1 MRIGFDMDDVICDAN
16 GALIAWA
23 NDRFGLTLTPDQD
36 AWLSLTDDQQ
46 AGMKAMLD
54 NGSIFRDF
62 IPKPGAIDTLRDICD
77 RHDVF
82 IITAAMEHPGCLAPK
97 LDWVTRHLPFFDP
110 LKLVF
115 CGDKSIAQVDYL
127 VDDSPR
133 HFERLGGTGVVF
145 TAPKNRD
152 ETRYLRVNDWAGIRH
167 LFLDGGL

>member
-23 NDRFGLTLTPDQD
+23 NDRFGLALTPDQD
-36 AWLSLTDDQQ
+36 AWLSLEPAQQ
-46 AGMKAMLD
+46 AEMKAMLD
-54 NGSIFRDF
+54 EGSIFSDF
-62 IPKPGAIDTLRDICD
+62 QPKPGAVETLRDICQ

-97 LDWVTRHLPFFDP
+97 LDWVARHLPFFDP

-133 HFERLGGTGVVF
+133 HFERLTGTGIVF
-145 TAPKNRD
+145 TAPKNLS
-152 ETRYLRVNDWAGIRH
+152 ENRYRRANDWGDIRRM
-167 LFLDGGL
+167 FLEGGD